1 VNNIALFLAHASL
14 FRADFDSPSTLFAA
28 DLTVTDVLHAQEAP
42 ASSFGAVLNVTDVR
56 GFQDSVPT
64 VFDVQLSLASRQS
77 YIERPNSMI
86 EMSLSIAEEFF
97 VFFRTRVS
105 PPTLLTG
112 SDTEFSRISWS
123 STDVF
128 GADVVVEVS
137 YNGSTWYQASNG
149 GPLPNLPGSVAGVT
163 LHVRQVFRSVD
174 GDLWASLDS
183 LHVEVGTPL
192 RIESGNISYSYSK
205 PGPGEVSQSSVK
217 RVGTLVVAD
226 PVPSYVD
233 PGVAIFKPY
242 VEMQAPSTGNW
253 VRFYLGE
260 FESLAPPK
268 TDDGTRV
275 TLDLRLA
282 SREQKLSRASTTD
295 YAVAPVNRN
304 IVLFVREDVLV
315 SEFGETDFNFPAT
328 FDTIPDDI
336 VFPPGTKWIE
346 VVNKALESVGW
357 SNLVVNSAGQWTA
370 APASVTKTPEWA
382 YPTQT
387 PVVRASSVEPFT
399 GDIPNVVV
407 ARARRGPSLPV
418 EGNGQITLKNLAT
431 GPFSIAGRGGL
442 EVTEEI
448 QVEASD
454 QAALERIGIARAESM
469 FRGGGDRLQ
478 LTVGLNP
485 LHDEQD
491 SVLVTKDRFDIT
503 SQRFW
508 VVAWSINLGRID
520 TMATM
525 ELTLERHVVA
535 AGTDALSASAGPATS
550 TATATADVVQATHAE
565 PASDTYFC
573 GATSAAQ
580 GLVFKP

>member
-1 VNNIALFLAHASL
+1 MNNFGLFLAHAAL
-14 FRADFDSPSTLFAA
+14 FRSGFESPNTSFEA
-28 DLTVTDVLHAQEAP
+28 DLTVVDVLSARETP
-42 ASSFGAVLNVTDVR
+42 ASSFGSLLTVTDVR
-56 GFQDSVPT
+56 GFSESAPS
-64 VFDVQLSLASRQS
+64 VFDVQLSVATRQE
-77 YIERPNSMI
+77 YIERPDFT
-86 EMSLSIAEEFF
+86 IALTLTITEESFQ
-97 VFFRTRVS
+97 FFRTRTS
-105 PPTLLTG
+105 PTTALTG
-112 SDTEFSRISWS
+112 ADSEFSRISWS

-128 GADVVVEVS
+128 GADVLVQVS
-137 YNGSTWYQASNG
+137 YNGSTWHNAANG
-149 GPLPNLPGSVAGVT
+149 GPLPSLPDSLGGVT

-174 GDLWASLDS
+174 GELWATLNSI
-183 LHVEVGTPL
+183 HVEVGTPM
-192 RIESGNISYSYSK
+192 RIESGSVSYSYSR
-205 PGPGEVSQSSVK
+205 PGPGETTQSSVK
-217 RVGTLVVAD
+217 RVGSIRVAD

-242 VEMQAPSTGNW
+242 VEMQAPSTDNW

-260 FESLAPPK
+260 FESLVPPK

-282 SREQKLSRASTTD
+282 SREQKLARSSTTD
-295 YAVAPVNRN
+295 FVVAPFNRN

-315 SEFGETDFNFPAT
+315 TEFGESNFNFPAT
-328 FDTIPDDI
+328 FDVIPDDI

-346 VVNKALESVGW
+346 VVNKALESAGW

-370 APASVTKTPEWA
+370 APSVVSKAPEWT
-382 YPTQT
+382 YPTNT

-407 ARARRGPSLPV
+407 VRARRGPSLPV

-491 SVLVTKDRFDIT
+491 SVLVTKERFGIT
-503 SQRFW
+503 NTRFW
-508 VVAWSINLGRID
+508 ATGWAINLGRID

-535 AGTDALSASAGPATS
+535 AGTEAVLTSAGPSTS
-550 TATATADVVQATHAE
+550 TATATTAVTPPTIVSPTSGTYA
-565 PASDTYFC
+565 ASC
-573 GATSAAQ
+573 TSNAQ
-580 GLVFKP
+580 GLVLTP